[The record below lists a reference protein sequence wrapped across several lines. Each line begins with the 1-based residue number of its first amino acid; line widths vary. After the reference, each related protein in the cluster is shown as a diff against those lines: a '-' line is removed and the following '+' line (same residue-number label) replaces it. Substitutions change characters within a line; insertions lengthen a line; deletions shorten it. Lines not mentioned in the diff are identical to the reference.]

1 MSPLAYLPYIIGIA
15 LLTVAGWFTYGA
27 GEAHTQ
33 VKWDAATK
41 TQQDAAITQLGDNQV
56 ALEAEIL
63 KRKNAEAQHDIDQGI
78 IDSLADNIAR
88 SVPVHFPTACRGAV
102 PSGSIAGTG
111 QDGSAG
117 VLSAGVDAAFAE
129 FQKQAELLIVN
140 KCADENIDAIRLN
153 QEIRK

>member
-1 MSPLAYLPYIIGIA
+1 LNPLTALPYIIGIA
-15 LLTVAGWFTYGA
+15 VLTAAGWFVYGA

-41 TQQDAAITQLGDNQV
+41 TQQGAAIAQLGDNQV

-88 SVPVHFPTACRGAV
+88 SVPVHFPTTCRGAV
-102 PSGSIAGTG
+102 PSGSVAGAS
-111 QDGSAG
+111 QDGAG
-117 VLSAGVDAAFAE
+117 GILSDRVDQLFAE
-129 FQKQAELLIVN
+129 IQSRTSALI
-140 KCADENIDAIRLN
+140 KRCDEMNADAIRLN
-153 QEIRK
+153 REIHQ